1 MRSSRKF
8 ALLAVLALP
17 IVAGGF
23 LIQTRVAREGTL
35 LLEQV
40 LDLVSRRFVDS
51 LPPGAM
57 YEKAARGLVRELNDP
72 YTELLA
78 PKELKQFNTRT
89 GGRYGG
95 LGMSI
100 EQRDG
105 SIVVAKVFPHTP
117 AERNGIREGDRIIK
131 VDTMSARGWTTQQAQ
146 DALTGTPG
154 TTVRAT
160 FSRPGVAQP
169 LDFEFTRAIV
179 HVPAV
184 PYSLTFGTV
193 GYVPLQTFNENA
205 TTDLDAA
212 IRDLQA
218 RGARGVILDLRRNP
232 GGILQQSL
240 DISGLFLKPGVEIA
254 SVRGRNGENESYA
267 VRGQPALPNVPMIVL
282 TDEGSASASEIVAG
296 ALQDHDR
303 AVVVGQTSFGK
314 GLVQSVYPLDGGYAL
329 KLTTA
334 KWYTPSGRSIQRERK
349 FVDGR
354 FVEEGTPGGE
364 GRPDS
369 LETEA
374 SKKTRPAFKSDAGRV
389 VYGGGGITPDVIV
402 PDDTI
407 SSGDQQ
413 LARLLAPR
421 QEFYTLLLDYALE
434 LSKTV
439 APDFKPLPEWRQEVR
454 ARSEAKKL
462 HVDAKQWDAG
472 SVWLDRQLEHWVAR
486 YAHGDSAAA
495 RREVSIDAPLRK
507 AIDMMNKSQN
517 QKELF
522 NVAQAAVK
530 STNGAQTPKSQNA
543 VVPRP

>member
-1 MRSSRKF
+1 MRSSRK
-8 ALLAVLALP
+8 LAIIAVVALP

-23 LIQTRVAREGTL
+23 VLQARASREGTL

-40 LDLVSRRFVDS
+40 LELVSRRFVDS
-51 LPPGAM
+51 LPSGAM

-72 YTELLA
+72 YTELLS
-78 PKELKQFNTRT
+78 PKERNQFDRRT

-105 SIVVAKVFPHTP
+105 NVVVARVFPNTP
-117 AERNGIREGDRIIK
+117 AEKTGVREGDRLVK
-131 VDTMSARGWTTQQAQ
+131 VDTASALKWSTQQAS

-154 TTVRAT
+154 TKVRAT
-160 FSRPGVAQP
+160 FSRPGVSQP

-184 PYSLTFGTV
+184 PFGLVFGTV
-193 GYVPLQTFNENA
+193 GYVPLQSFNENA
-205 TTDLDAA
+205 ASDLDAA
-212 IRDLQA
+212 VRDLQA
-218 RGARGVILDLRRNP
+218 RGAKGVILDLRRNP
-232 GGILQQSL
+232 GGILEQSL
-240 DISGLFLKPGVEIA
+240 MVSNLFLKPGLEIA
-254 SVRGRNGENESYA
+254 SVRGRNGENQSYA
-267 VRGQPALPNVPMIVL
+267 SRGQPPQPNIPMIVL

-303 AVVVGQTSFGK
+303 AVVVGQTTFGK

-354 FVEEGTPGGE
+354 FVEEGPA
-364 GRPDS
+364 DS
-369 LETEA
+369 LETET
-374 SKKTRPAFKSDAGRV
+374 SKKARPVFKSDAGRV
-389 VYGGGGITPDVIV
+389 VYGGGGITPDVLV
-402 PDDTI
+402 QDDTVAT
-407 SSGDQQ
+407 GDQQ
-413 LARLLAPR
+413 LARQLAPR

-439 APDFKPLPEWRQEVR
+439 KSDFKPLPAWRQEVR
-454 ARSEAKKL
+454 ARAEAKKL
-462 HVDAKQWDAG
+462 LVDAKYWDGGTA
-472 SVWLDRQLEHWVAR
+472 WLDRQLEHWVAR
-486 YAHGDSAAA
+486 YAFGDSAAA
-495 RREVSIDAPLRK
+495 RREVAIDAPLRK
-507 AIDMMNKSQN
+507 AIDMMTKSAN

-522 NVAQAAVK
+522 NVASATAKMV
-530 STNGAQTPKSQNA
+530 NGAAAPKNQNA
-543 VVPRP
+543 AVPRP

>member
-1 MRSSRKF
+1 MRSSRKL
-8 ALLAVLALP
+8 ALLAVVALP

-23 LIQTRVAREGTL
+23 LVQTRVAREGTL

-78 PKELKQFNTRT
+78 PRERKQFETRT

-131 VDTMSARGWTTQQAQ
+131 VDTMSARGWTTQQASE
-146 DALTGTPG
+146 ALTGTPG

-205 TTDLDAA
+205 TSDLDAA

-218 RGARGVILDLRRNP
+218 RGAKGVILDLRRNP
-232 GGILQQSL
+232 GGILEQSL
-240 DISGLFLKPGVEIA
+240 SVSNLFLKSGLELA
-254 SVRGRNGENESYA
+254 SVRGRGGDNQSYVA
-267 VRGQPALPNVPMIVL
+267 RGQPTLPNIPLIVL

-303 AVVVGQTSFGK
+303 AVVVGQTTFGK

-354 FVEEGTPGGE
+354 FVEEGS
-364 GRPDS
+364 PDS

-389 VYGGGGITPDVIV
+389 VYGGGGITPDVIM

-407 SSGDQQ
+407 GTGDQQ

-507 AIDMMNKSQN
+507 AIEMMNKSQN

-522 NVAQAAVK
+522 NIAQAAIK
-530 STNGAQTPKSQNA
+530 PTNGVQAPKNQNA
-543 VVPRP
+543 AVPRP